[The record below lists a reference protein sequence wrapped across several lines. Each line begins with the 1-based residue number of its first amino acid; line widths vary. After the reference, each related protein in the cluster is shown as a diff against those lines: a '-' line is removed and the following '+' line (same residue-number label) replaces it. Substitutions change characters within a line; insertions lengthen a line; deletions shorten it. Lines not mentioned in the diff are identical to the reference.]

1 MAFENAGQ
9 KCDERCGMDD
19 VDDLAND
26 LFVAVQNTVMCLPSA
41 LVQLV
46 ADYGKSCSLCDEVT
60 SKLLKKRHW
69 KVPVCK
75 NYNYA
80 DLLEIFT
87 HEERRVSIRY
97 SGESGEDRFEY
108 ESECECSIQVLAMVI
123 SHRLSLHNLISGD
136 EKFDVSD
143 SRLHQTCPLSLDE
156 NRWAEHDI
164 YAGLKLRRELLGD
177 DSDDDNYCTNP
188 PDYSRVPHVY
198 D

>member
-1 MAFENAGQ
+1 MAFEN
-9 KCDERCGMDD
+9 DRRCVMGD
-19 VDDLAND
+19 VADPAND

-46 ADYGKSCSLCDEVT
+46 ADYGKSCSLCDEVI

-69 KVPVCK
+69 KVHVCK

-80 DLLEIFT
+80 DLCEIFT
-87 HEERRVSIRY
+87 NEERRVSIRY
-97 SGESGEDRFEY
+97 SGESGEDRFAY

-123 SHRLSLHNLISGD
+123 SHRLSLYNLISGD

-143 SRLHQTCPLSLDE
+143 LRLHQTWPLSLDE
-156 NRWAEHDI
+156 NRLAEHEI

-177 DSDDDNYCTNP
+177 DSEDENYYENSL
-188 PDYSRVPHVY
+188 DYSRVPY
-198 D
+198 DYD